1 MATLDVLIVLAFVA
15 YAVWQGFS
23 ARRVASQS
31 LEEYFLAGRSLPG
44 WKAGLSMAA
53 TQFAADTPLFVTG
66 LVATAGIFYLWR
78 PFWIFALAFLLL
90 GFVLSGSWRRAG
102 VLTDAELTEIRYGS
116 GPAATLRG
124 LKAVYFGVVINCAIL
139 AMVLIAATRIAEPF
153 LLWDQWLPAAIFDPV
168 ANLIR
173 AIGVPLIPTSETVDG
188 TFILDT
194 VSWVSVPYADA
205 GEMVWILSARN
216 LISILAIV
224 AVTTLYSTTGGLR
237 SVVATDIVQLGIML
251 LGTVVFAGYVLSE
264 VGGLG
269 ALTEQI
275 RSSFPQDGSAGMTSD
290 QLLAFTPSQAKGIS
304 LAVMATMLVQ
314 WLVHMYADGTGYL
327 AQRTMACRTDADAKR
342 ASIIFTFVQV
352 VGRSLIW
359 LPIALGVLILFPPA
373 QGLAGELLAAD
384 REATYVRGMSDLL
397 PAGMLGL
404 LLTGMLAALASTV
417 DTHLNWGSS
426 YLTNDIF
433 KRFVFPHVLKREPR
447 PRTLVWVARGSN
459 LFILLVALA
468 VMTQLTSIHTAW
480 QVSTLLGAGIG
491 IVLVLRWLWWR
502 MTAWGE
508 IAAIAASL
516 VLAPILLF
524 TVPIEHQGTRLFVM
538 AIGGT
543 LAGVLASYV
552 SGPES
557 TERLTDFYRRAKPPG
572 FWGPIAVAS
581 GEAADYA
588 PRKLGRSIAAML
600 LCATTVFCLLTGL
613 GSWMVDSP
621 APTWFPW
628 HGPWIA
634 LLLVVGL
641 AVIPLWWR
649 LGELGTRSDDS
660 TA

>member
-1 MATLDVLIVLAFVA
+1 MATVDILIILAFVA
-15 YAVWQGFS
+15 QAIWQGFR
-23 ARRVASQS
+23 ARSVASQN

-66 LVATAGIFYLWR
+66 LVATAGIFHLWR
-78 PFWIFALAFLLL
+78 PFWVFALAFLLL

-102 VLTDAELTEIRYGS
+102 VLTDAELTEFRYGS

-168 ANLIR
+168 VDLVR
-173 AIGVPLIPTSETVDG
+173 AIGVPLVPTSETADG
-188 TFILDT
+188 KFILDT
-194 VSWVSVPYADA
+194 VSWAPVPYAEA
-205 GEMVWILSARN
+205 GETVWILSARN
-216 LISILAIV
+216 LLSILAIV

-251 LGTVVFAGYVLSE
+251 AGTIIFAGYVLSE

-269 ALTEQI
+269 ALTDRI
-275 RSSFPQDGSAGMTSD
+275 RSSFASGGPGGITPNQI
-290 QLLAFTPSQAKGIS
+290 LAFTPSQAKDVS
-304 LAVMATMLVQ
+304 LAVIATTLVQ

-327 AQRTMACRTDADAKR
+327 AQRTMACRTDEDAKR
-342 ASIIFTFVQV
+342 ASIIFSFIQV
-352 VGRSLIW
+352 LGRSLIW
-359 LPIALGVLILFPPA
+359 LPIALGVLVLFPPA
-373 QGLAGELLAAD
+373 EGLSGVLLQAD

-397 PAGMLGL
+397 PPGVLGL

-426 YLTNDIF
+426 YLTNDIV
-433 KRFVFPHVLKREPR
+433 KRFVYVRLLKKEPR

-459 LFILLVALA
+459 LFILVVALF
-468 VMTQLTSIHTAW
+468 VMTQVTSIQTAW
-480 QVSTLLGAGIG
+480 QASTLLGAGMG

-508 IAAIAASL
+508 IAAIVASL
-516 VLAPILLF
+516 VLAPILIF
-524 TVPIEHQGTRLFVM
+524 TVPIDHQATRLFVM

-543 LAGVLASYV
+543 LAGVLASYI

-557 TERLTDFYRRAKPPG
+557 TERLAEFYRRARPPG
-572 FWGPIAVAS
+572 FWGPVA
-581 GEAADYA
+581 AATGTA
-588 PRKLGRSIAAML
+588 PNDAARRLGRSVAAML
-600 LCATTVFCLLTGL
+600 LCATTIFCLLTGL
-613 GSWMVDSP
+613 GSWMVGSP
-621 APTWFPW
+621 APTWLPAR
-628 HGPWIA
+628 GVWIA
-634 LLLVVGL
+634 LLLIVGIAL
-641 AVIPLWWR
+641 IPAWWK
-649 LGELGTRSDDS
+649 LGDLSATGKGK

>member
-1 MATLDVLIVLAFVA
+1 MATVDVLIVLAFVA

-23 ARRVASQS
+23 ARRVASQN
-31 LEEYFLAGRSLPG
+31 LEEYFLAGRSLSG

-90 GFVLSGSWRRAG
+90 GFVLSASWRRAG

-168 ANLIR
+168 VDLVR
-173 AIGVPLIPTSETVDG
+173 AIGVPLVPTSETAEG

-194 VSWVSVPYADA
+194 VIWASVPYQEA

-216 LISILAIV
+216 LISIAAIV
-224 AVTTLYSTTGGLR
+224 LVTTLYSTTGGLR
-237 SVVATDIVQLGIML
+237 SVVATDIVQLSIML
-251 LGTVVFAGYVLSE
+251 LGTVIFAAYIVHE

-269 ALTEQI
+269 ALTDQI
-275 RSSFPQDGSAGMTSD
+275 RASYPADGSAGMTANE
-290 QLLAFTPSQAKGIS
+290 LLAFTPSQAKGIS

-342 ASIIFTFVQV
+342 ASVIFTFVQV

-359 LPIALGVLILFPPA
+359 LPIALGVLVLFPPA
-373 QGLAGELLAAD
+373 QGLSGELLAAD

-397 PAGMLGL
+397 PAGLLGL

-433 KRFVFPHVLKREPR
+433 KRFVFRHLLRREPR

-459 LFILLVALA
+459 LFILLVALV

-480 QVSTLLGAGIG
+480 QASTLLGAGMG

-508 IAAIAASL
+508 IAAIVASL
-516 VLAPILLF
+516 VLAPVLIF
-524 TVPIEHQGTRLFVM
+524 TVPMENQGTRLFIM
-538 AIGGT
+538 AVGGT
-543 LAGVLASYV
+543 LAGVLASYI

-557 TERLTDFYRRAKPPG
+557 TERLTDFYRRAMPPG
-572 FWGPIAVAS
+572 FWGPIAAAS
-581 GEAADYA
+581 GAAPNQA
-588 PRKLGRSIAAML
+588 VRKLWRSVAAML
-600 LCATTVFCLLTGL
+600 LCATTVFCLLIGL
-613 GSWMVDSP
+613 GSWLVDSP

-628 HGPWIA
+628 RGLWIA
-634 LLLVVGL
+634 LTLIVGIT
-641 AVIPLWWR
+641 VIPLWWR
-649 LGELGTRSDDS
+649 LGELSKKSDGTES
-660 TA
+660 

>member
-1 MATLDVLIVLAFVA
+1 
-15 YAVWQGFS
+15 
-23 ARRVASQS
+23 
-31 LEEYFLAGRSLPG
+31 
-44 WKAGLSMAA
+44 MAA

-90 GFVLSGSWRRAG
+90 GFVLSSSWRRAG

-124 LKAVYFGVVINCAIL
+124 LKAIYFGVVINCAIL

-153 LLWDQWLPAAIFDPV
+153 LLWDQWLPAVIFDPAV
-168 ANLIR
+168 DLVR
-173 AIGVPLIPTSETVDG
+173 AVGVPLVPTSETAEG

-194 VSWVSVPYADA
+194 VIWTSVPYDQAS
-205 GEMVWILSARN
+205 EMVWILSARN
-216 LISILAIV
+216 LISIAAIV
-224 AVTTLYSTTGGLR
+224 LVTTLYSTTGGLR

-251 LGTVVFAGYVLSE
+251 LGTVIFAVYVVRE

-269 ALTEQI
+269 ALTDQI
-275 RSSFPQDGSAGMTSD
+275 RTSYPADGSAGMTAN
-290 QLLAFTPSQAKGIS
+290 QLLAFTPSQARGIS

-342 ASIIFTFVQV
+342 ASVIFTFVQV

-373 QGLAGELLAAD
+373 QGLSGELLAAD
-384 REATYVRGMSDLL
+384 REATYVRGMTDLL
-397 PAGMLGL
+397 PTGLLGL

-433 KRFVFPHVLKREPR
+433 KRFVFTRLLKREAR
-447 PRTLVWVARGSN
+447 PRTLVWIARGSN
-459 LFILLVALA
+459 LLILLVALV
-468 VMTQLTSIHTAW
+468 VMTQLTSIQTAW
-480 QVSTLLGAGIG
+480 QASTLLGAGMG

-516 VLAPILLF
+516 VIAPVLIF
-524 TVPIEHQGTRLFVM
+524 TVPIEHQATRLFIM

-543 LAGVLASYV
+543 LAGILASYI
-552 SGPES
+552 SGPENS
-557 TERLTDFYRRAKPPG
+557 DRLTDFYRRASPPG
-572 FWGPIAVAS
+572 FWGPIA
-581 GEAADYA
+581 AAAGVA
-588 PRKLGRSIAAML
+588 PRHVARKLWRSLAAML
-600 LCATTVFCLLTGL
+600 LCATTVFCLLVGL
-613 GSWMVDSP
+613 GSWMVHSP

-628 HGPWIA
+628 RGAWIA
-634 LLLVVGL
+634 LTLILGIAL
-641 AVIPLWWR
+641 IPVWWR
-649 LGELGTRSDDS
+649 LGELGNLGNKDK
-660 TA
+660 AVAA

>member
-1 MATLDVLIVLAFVA
+1 MAAIDVLILLAFVA

-23 ARRVASQS
+23 AKRVASQN
-31 LEEYFLAGRSLPG
+31 LEEYFLAGRSLSG

-53 TQFAADTPLFVTG
+53 TQFAADTPLFVAG
-66 LVATAGIFYLWR
+66 LVATAGIFHLWR

-90 GFVLSGSWRRAG
+90 GFVLSGSWRRSG

-124 LKAVYFGVVINCAIL
+124 LKAIYFGVVINCAIL

-168 ANLIR
+168 VDLVR
-173 AIGVPLIPTSETVDG
+173 AIGVPLVPMSETADG

-194 VSWVSVPYADA
+194 VSWASVPFDGAD
-205 GEMVWILSARN
+205 EMVWILSARN

-251 LGTVVFAGYVLSE
+251 VGTVVFAGYVLSE

-269 ALTEQI
+269 ALTDQI
-275 RSSFPQDGSAGMTSD
+275 RSSFPEDGSAGITGN
-290 QLLAFTPSQAKGIS
+290 QILAFTPSQAKGIS

-342 ASIIFTFVQV
+342 ASIIFSFAQV

-359 LPIALGVLILFPPA
+359 LPIALGVLVLFPPA

-397 PAGMLGL
+397 PAGVLGL

-433 KRFVFPHVLKREPR
+433 KRFVFPRLLKKEPR

-459 LFILLVALA
+459 LFILLVALG
-468 VMTQLTSIHTAW
+468 VMTQLTSIQTAW
-480 QVSTLLGAGIG
+480 QASTLLGAGMG

-516 VLAPILLF
+516 VLAPILIF
-524 TVPIEHQGTRLFVM
+524 TVPMENQGTRLFVM

-543 LAGVLASYV
+543 LAGVLASYI

-557 TERLTDFYRRAKPPG
+557 TERLTSFYRRARPPG
-572 FWGPIAVAS
+572 FWGPVAIAAGVQP
-581 GEAADYA
+581 DYA
-588 PRKLGRSIAAML
+588 SRQLGRSLAAML
-600 LCATTVFCLLTGL
+600 LCATTIFCMLTGL
-613 GSWMVDSP
+613 GSWMVNSP

-634 LLLVVGL
+634 LLLAVGI

-649 LGELGTRSDDS
+649 LGELSKTGENGT
-660 TA
+660 A

>member
-1 MATLDVLIVLAFVA
+1 MATLDLLIILAFVA

-23 ARRVASQS
+23 ARRVASQN
-31 LEEYFLAGRSLPG
+31 LEEYFLAGRNLPG

-66 LVATAGIFYLWR
+66 LVATAGIFHLWR
-78 PFWIFALAFLLL
+78 PFWVFALAFLLL

-102 VLTDAELTEIRYGS
+102 VLTDAELTEVRYGS

-168 ANLIR
+168 VDLVR
-173 AIGVPLIPTSETVDG
+173 TVGVPLIPTSETADG
-188 TFILDT
+188 RFILDT
-194 VSWVSVPYADA
+194 VNWAPVPYRDA

-224 AVTTLYSTTGGLR
+224 AVTALYSTTGGLR
-237 SVVATDIVQLGIML
+237 SVVATDMVQLSIML
-251 LGTVVFAGYVLSE
+251 LGTVIFAGYVLAE

-269 ALTEQI
+269 ALTERI
-275 RSSFPQDGSAGMTSD
+275 RSTFADGGPSGITPD
-290 QLLAFTPSQAKGIS
+290 QILAFTPSQAKDVS

-327 AQRTMACRTDADAKR
+327 AQRTMACRTDTDAKR
-342 ASIIFTFVQV
+342 ASIIFSFVQV
-352 VGRSLIW
+352 LGRSLIW
-359 LPIALGVLILFPPA
+359 LPIALGVLVLFPPA
-373 QGLAGELLAAD
+373 EGLGGVLLQAD
-384 REATYVRGMSDLL
+384 REATYVRGMTDLL
-397 PAGMLGL
+397 PPGVLGL

-433 KRFVFPHVLKREPR
+433 KRFVFVRLLKKEPR

-459 LFILLVALA
+459 LFILLVALG
-468 VMTQLTSIHTAW
+468 VMTQVTSIQTAW
-480 QVSTLLGAGIG
+480 QASTLLGAGMG

-516 VLAPILLF
+516 VLAPILIF
-524 TVPIEHQGTRLFVM
+524 TVPMEHQATRLFVM

-543 LAGVLASYV
+543 LAGILASYV

-557 TERLTDFYRRAKPPG
+557 KERLADFYRRARPPG
-572 FWGPIAVAS
+572 FWGPVA
-581 GEAADYA
+581 AATDAA
-588 PRKLGRSIAAML
+588 PNDSVRRLRRSVAAML
-600 LCATTVFCLLTGL
+600 LCATTIFCLLTGL

-621 APTWFPW
+621 APIWFPW
-628 HGPWIA
+628 RGWWIA
-634 LLLVVGL
+634 VLLTVGTAL
-641 AVIPLWWR
+641 IPLWWK
-649 LGELGTRSDDS
+649 LGELGNTSEAE